1 MQKFR
6 SLKLN
11 EPGQKDEMLADNFR
25 PVQALNE
32 RTVYVSYGVD
42 SAETVNSGRVLA
54 SLAVSLLPLAWQIVA
69 H

>member
-11 EPGQKDEMLADNFR
+11 ERGQKDEMLADNFR

-54 SLAVSLLPLAWQIVA
+54 SLAVSMLPLAWQIVA